1 MLQTIRPLLPWIC
14 LLLGVWAVGT
24 GCTSDAALQRLS
36 PPEQAE
42 FFLYRNAMTGTQEH
56 AYLAKATAAER
67 TAYLSEIGLAQ
78 RFQALDAFDQEAIR
92 SGVPRVGMSADALLF
107 LWGNPTTQRV
117 MPAGQRTG
125 IISAPRWTW
134 GRVAISTAR
143 VGIAWMSISSG
154 ARSRGG
160 WRCSRVVASG
170 RAAARVATK
179 GACLWGSPQHQ

>member
-1 MLQTIRPLLPWIC
+1 MLPTIRPLLPRMG
-14 LLLGVWAVGT
+14 LLLGVWAMGT
-24 GCTSDAALQRLS
+24 GCTYDAALQRLS

-107 LWGNPTTQRV
+107 LWGAPYNTAGDARRSAHWYYLGSSMDLGARGNQYRKGGNRV
-117 MPAGQRTG
+117 DVYLVGGKVEGWVDVSPGGGVGTG
-125 IISAPRWTW
+125 
-134 GRVAISTAR
+134 G
-143 VGIAWMSISSG
+143 GSSG
-154 ARSRGG
+154 N
-160 WRCSRVVASG
+160 
-170 RAAARVATK
+170 
-179 GACLWGSPQHQ
+179 